1 MVGYIE
7 FIAVTNGNKFSFI
20 NDETDTIECVPVTI
34 FFLL

>member
-7 FIAVTNGNKFSFI
+7 FIVVTNGSKFSFI

-34 FFLL
+34 FLPL